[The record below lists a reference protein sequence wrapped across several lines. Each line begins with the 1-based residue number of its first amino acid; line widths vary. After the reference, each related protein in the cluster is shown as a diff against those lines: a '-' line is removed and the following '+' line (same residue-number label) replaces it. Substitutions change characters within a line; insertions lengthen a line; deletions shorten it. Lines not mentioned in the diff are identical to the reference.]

1 MCSIRNTLVRQKSLS
16 EGRQTVRGNA
26 SFQAPLLKF
35 FYDPFLS
42 VRLSQ
47 LFVFI
52 GIYLQGIYCKLCQKV
67 FELKLKTQQ
76 NRLTFSEEL
85 RRNKTNLADI

>member
-16 EGRQTVRGNA
+16 EGRQTVRGDA
-26 SFQAPLLKF
+26 FLQAPLLKF

-67 FELKLKTQQ
+67 FKLKLKTQQ
-76 NRLTFSEEL
+76 NRLTFSE
-85 RRNKTNLADI
+85 